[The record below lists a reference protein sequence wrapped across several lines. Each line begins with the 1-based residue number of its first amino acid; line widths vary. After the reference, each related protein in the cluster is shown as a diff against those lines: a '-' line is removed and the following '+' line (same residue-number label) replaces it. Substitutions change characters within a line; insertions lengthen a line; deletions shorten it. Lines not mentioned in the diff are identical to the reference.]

1 MTQMISHSPE
11 NIRRRGVEQC
21 RGCDAADLFHVFDLG
36 ELPIANELPLS
47 SEFKVEVFPLE
58 FSICLKCGLGQ
69 VGEPVTETRLFEDYR
84 YLSSISETW
93 LQHSKKFAE
102 FALEKFNLG
111 NKDLVLEIASNDGY
125 LLRYFK
131 ELECQIYGIEP
142 ALNVAELSNS
152 KGIPTWNVFFNS
164 ETAKEFCLNHQVPKL
179 IIANNVAA
187 HVPDLKDFF
196 KGLSIVSG
204 QDSYISIENPS
215 ILNLLVQNQFDTIYH
230 EHYSYLS
237 AHAVQEIASGVGLH
251 LLEVEVLDTHG
262 GSNRYLLGK
271 NSPTQEQIDQVKRYI
286 QLEIASGLL
295 DAVAWLNFSS
305 SVTSAIGE
313 LNNWFNLCSQANRR
327 VFGFAAAAKASTLIN
342 LGKFDSSD
350 IIAIA
355 DSSPEKQGRFMPS
368 QGIPIISLQALKESN
383 PTDILIFSWNISSEI
398 SNVIW
403 DLLGEHVRC
412 WIAIPE
418 LREITR

>member
-1 MTQMISHSPE
+1 VIRMINHSPK
-11 NIRRRGVEQC
+11 NTPRRGVEQC
-21 RGCDAADLFHVFDLG
+21 RGCDAPGLFPVFDLG

-47 SEFKVEVFPLE
+47 SDFKVEVFPLE

-102 FALEKFNLG
+102 FALDKFNLG
-111 NKDLVLEIASNDGY
+111 DKDLVLEIASNDGY
-125 LLRYFK
+125 LLHYFK
-131 ELECQIYGIEP
+131 KLECQIYGIEP
-142 ALNVAELSNS
+142 ASNVAELANS

-164 ETAKEFCLNHQVPKL
+164 KTAKEFCLNHQVPKL

-196 KGLSIVSG
+196 IGLSMVSG

-237 AHAVQEIASGVGLH
+237 AHAVQEIASSVGLH
-251 LLEVEVLDTHG
+251 LLEVEALDTHG

-271 NSPTQEQIDQVKRYI
+271 NPPTLEQNNQVERYI
-286 QLEIASGLL
+286 EFEIASGLL
-295 DAVAWLNFSS
+295 NNVAWLHFSS
-305 SVTSAIGE
+305 RVTSAIGE
-313 LNNWFNLCSQANRR
+313 LNNWFDTCNKTNRR

-342 LGKFDSSD
+342 LGKFDSAD

-355 DSSPEKQGRFMPS
+355 DSSHEKQGRFMPS
-368 QGIPIISLQALKESN
+368 QGIRIISLQELKESN

-403 DLLGEHVRC
+403 NLLGEHVRC
-412 WIAIPE
+412 WIAVPE